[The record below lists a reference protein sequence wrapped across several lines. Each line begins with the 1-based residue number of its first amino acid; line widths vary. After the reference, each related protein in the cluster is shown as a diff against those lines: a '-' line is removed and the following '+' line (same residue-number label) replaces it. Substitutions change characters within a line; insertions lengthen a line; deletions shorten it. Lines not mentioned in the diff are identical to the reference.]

1 MSEYYEDKEDEYY
14 EFLESLE
21 SPEDRLFTL
30 LEVSYMGQ
38 NPESGLEEVVDY
50 YKYSM
55 KGIAQELYRRK
66 NISIGNDLGNF
77 ILTEV
82 KYEDKLGYRVIFRHA
97 FNSEKKKES
106 IVLTH
111 GSTLVDYVYAC
122 ALEDPKNEF

>member
-21 SPEDRLFTL
+21 SPEDRLFIM
-30 LEVSYMGQ
+30 LEVSYKSQ

-55 KGIAQELYRRK
+55 KSIAQELYKRR
-66 NISIGNDLGNF
+66 NLSIGNDLGNF
-77 ILTEV
+77 ILTEL
-82 KYEDKLGYRVIFRHA
+82 KYENKIGYRVIFRHA
-97 FNSEKKKES
+97 FNPEKKKES